1 MLNKGQSS
9 QKRPAQSAKSPEHS
23 APANKI
29 TRSVVGDDVQKHFEA
44 LSRRIIELEDEKNR
58 LQQELKAQK
67 LTNDAIVEKCE
78 QKIQNL
84 EQQLQIATVCTFCQ
98 KPAASPYFCNE
109 RCEMNYIPAEDGLQD
124 KGNDN

>member
-1 MLNKGQSS
+1 M
-9 QKRPAQSAKSPEHS
+9 RPAQSAKSPEHS

-67 LTNDAIVEKCE
+67 LTNDAVVEKCE
-78 QKIQNL
+78 QKFGITTSDRNGVHVL
-84 EQQLQIATVCTFCQ
+84 PKASRFTILLQRT
-98 KPAASPYFCNE
+98 
-109 RCEMNYIPAEDGLQD
+109 M
-124 KGNDN
+124 